1 MDYIVFNINRRD
13 DEIVILYVV
22 WIFNLFVLIE
32 MNKKLFDWKLCLNFI
47 ILFCTFGIFNDDI
60 ID

>member
-47 ILFCTFGIFNDDI
+47 D
-60 ID
+60 